1 MKKHHIFL
9 MVMALGMVGLL
20 GCAQNGEEKAVVAK
34 PAGPPIMFLSITSG
48 AIEDTHSVTMALQ
61 LAGHALDD
69 ERKVVL
75 FFNVRAADIPTK
87 TFPGTIAFKDE
98 PIKALLADLID
109 RGAEVH
115 VCPHCMQ
122 ALAVNPDALIKGA
135 QVTDREA
142 LFSNLTS
149 NTIVFTY

>member
-1 MKKHHIFL
+1 
-9 MVMALGMVGLL
+9 
-20 GCAQNGEEKAVVAK
+20 
-34 PAGPPIMFLSITSG
+34 
-48 AIEDTHSVTMALQ
+48 MALQ
-61 LAGHALDD
+61 LAGHGLDS

-87 TFPGTIAFKDE
+87 SFPETIAFKDQ
-98 PIKALLADLID
+98 PIKKMLADLIE

-122 ALAVNPDALIKGA
+122 ALAVNPDALIAGA

-142 LFSNLTS
+142 LFSNITS
-149 NTIVFTY
+149 NTVVFTY

>member
-1 MKKHHIFL
+1 MKRYLCL
-9 MVMALGMVGLL
+9 MVMAIGVGGLL
-20 GCAQNGEEKAVVAK
+20 GCGQTVNESAVVAK
-34 PAGPPIMFLSITSG
+34 PVGPPIMFISITSG

-75 FFNVRAADIPTK
+75 FFNVRAANIPTK
-87 TFPGTIAFKDE
+87 SFPGAIAFKDK
-98 PIKALLADLID
+98 PIKELLAGLID

-142 LFSNLTS
+142 LFSNITS
-149 NTIVFTY
+149 NTVVFTY